1 MNERK
6 LFQDL
11 KQRKRNN
18 LNSFSNLNNSNAYT
32 SRSEFKCSYPEIM
45 G

>member
-18 LNSFSNLNNSNAYT
+18 LNSFSNLNNSDVNT
-32 SRSEFKCSYPEIM
+32 SWGIFKCSYSETM

>member
-32 SRSEFKCSYPEIM
+32 SWGIFKCSYPETM
-45 G
+45 E